1 MRGTTPG
8 PRKSLKRLVRNFCFF
23 CLSSVVSPLRT
34 AQKNARIY
42 SKTYTN
48 REVVRMNAYV
58 PRPRELA
65 QEHIMAYI
73 AENGLGPGD
82 RLPPEREMCQMW
94 GFNRS
99 TLRSAIA
106 MMTDAGDLYAVQ
118 GSGTC
123 VAPRFRRTLQ
133 DLQSLT
139 EYAASGGWRLETRLL
154 SCLKMEC
161 GKQLSRR
168 LHLVLGQQVH
178 RISRLRILD
187 DVPILIETAYIPVN
201 LAPDLERHNLVTASL
216 FRTLREGYGLCL
228 DHGDEKTSI
237 TSATEE
243 EAQYLN
249 IQPGDPVFWI
259 VSLTNAPDGTPVEYC
274 RTVGRADRMELVSV
288 LRWRGGEEMD
298 HG

>member
-1 MRGTTPG
+1 
-8 PRKSLKRLVRNFCFF
+8 
-23 CLSSVVSPLRT
+23 
-34 AQKNARIY
+34 
-42 SKTYTN
+42 
-48 REVVRMNAYV
+48 MNTYV

-73 AENGLGPGD
+73 AEKGLRAGD

-106 MMTDAGDLYAVQ
+106 IMADAGDLYAVQ

-139 EYAASGGWRLETRLL
+139 EYADAGGWKLETRLL
-154 SCLKMEC
+154 SCLKVEC

-168 LHLVLGQQVH
+168 LHLVLGQRVH
-178 RISRLRILD
+178 CISRVRILD
-187 DVPILIETAYIPVN
+187 DIPVMIETSYIPVA
-201 LAPDLERHNLVTASL
+201 LAPDLERHDLVTESL
-216 FRTLREGYGLCL
+216 FQTLREVYGLTL

-243 EAQYLN
+243 EALHLG
-249 IQPGDPVFWI
+249 IGPGDPVFWI

-274 RTVGRADRMELVSV
+274 RTVGRADRMELASV

>member
-1 MRGTTPG
+1 
-8 PRKSLKRLVRNFCFF
+8 
-23 CLSSVVSPLRT
+23 
-34 AQKNARIY
+34 
-42 SKTYTN
+42 
-48 REVVRMNAYV
+48 MNIYV

-65 QEHIMAYI
+65 QENIMAYI
-73 AENGLGPGD
+73 AENGLKPGD

-106 MMTDAGDLYAVQ
+106 IMADAGDLYAIQ

-154 SCLKMEC
+154 SCLKLEC
-161 GKQLSRR
+161 GRQLARR
-168 LHLVLGQQVH
+168 LHLVLGQQVYH
-178 RISRLRILD
+178 ISRLRILD
-187 DVPILIETAYIPVN
+187 DIPILIETAYIPVN
-201 LAPDLERHNLVTASL
+201 LAPDLERHNLVTGSL
-216 FRTLREGYGLCL
+216 FRTLREVYGLRL

-249 IQPGDPVFWI
+249 IRSGDPVFWI

-274 RTVGRADRMELVSV
+274 RTVGRADRMELASV
-288 LRWRGGEEMD
+288 LRWCGGEAAA

>member
-1 MRGTTPG
+1 M
-8 PRKSLKRLVRNFCFF
+8 N
-23 CLSSVVSPLRT
+23 
-34 AQKNARIY
+34 IY
-42 SKTYTN
+42 I
-48 REVVRMNAYV
+48 

-65 QEHIMAYI
+65 QERIMAYI
-73 AENGLGPGD
+73 AEKGMKPGD

-106 MMTDAGDLYAVQ
+106 MMADAGDLYAVQ

-139 EYAASGGWRLETRLL
+139 EYAASGGWKLETRLL

-178 RISRLRILD
+178 HISRLRILD
-187 DVPILIETAYIPVN
+187 GIPILIETSCIPVN
-201 LAPDLERHNLVTASL
+201 LAPDLERHNLVAGSL
-216 FRTLREGYGLCL
+216 FQTLREAYGLCL

-243 EAQYLN
+243 EAQYLS

-274 RTVGRADRMELVSV
+274 RADRMELASV
-288 LRWRGGEEMD
+288 LRWCGGEEAA

>member
-1 MRGTTPG
+1 
-8 PRKSLKRLVRNFCFF
+8 
-23 CLSSVVSPLRT
+23 
-34 AQKNARIY
+34 
-42 SKTYTN
+42 
-48 REVVRMNAYV
+48 MNAYV

-65 QEHIMAYI
+65 QENIMAYI
-73 AENGLGPGD
+73 AENGLKPGD

-139 EYAASGGWRLETRLL
+139 EYAASGGLKLETRLL

-168 LHLVLGQQVH
+168 LHLVLSQQVH

-187 DVPILIETAYIPVN
+187 DIPVLIETSHIPVD
-201 LAPDLERHNLVTASL
+201 LAPDLERHDLVNGSL
-216 FRTLREGYGLCL
+216 FRTLQEVYGLCL

-243 EAQYLN
+243 EARCLN
-249 IQPGDPVFWI
+249 IRPGDPVFWI
-259 VSLTNAPDGTPVEYC
+259 VSLTNTPEGTPVEYC
-274 RTVGRADRMELVSV
+274 RSVGRADRMELASV
-288 LRWRGGEEMD
+288 LRWCGGEEAA

>member
-1 MRGTTPG
+1 
-8 PRKSLKRLVRNFCFF
+8 
-23 CLSSVVSPLRT
+23 
-34 AQKNARIY
+34 
-42 SKTYTN
+42 
-48 REVVRMNAYV
+48 
-58 PRPRELA
+58 
-65 QEHIMAYI
+65 
-73 AENGLGPGD
+73 
-82 RLPPEREMCQMW
+82 MW

-106 MMTDAGDLYAVQ
+106 MMEDAGDLYAVQ

-133 DLQSLT
+133 DLQSMT
-139 EYAASGGWRLETRLL
+139 EYAAAGGMKLETRLL

-168 LHLVLGQQVH
+168 LHLVLGQRVH

-187 DVPILIETAYIPVN
+187 GIPILIETSYIPVE
-201 LAPDLERHNLVTASL
+201 LAPDLEQHNLVTGSL
-216 FRTLREGYGLCL
+216 FQTLREAYGLRL

-243 EAQYLN
+243 EARHLGV
-249 IQPGDPVFWI
+249 QPGDPVFWI

-274 RTVGRADRMELVSV
+274 RTVGRADRMELASV
-288 LRWRGGEEMD
+288 LRWCGGERAA